1 MKKLVFQAPP
11 CLLKFNV
18 DGDARGKPELAGV
31 GQILCN
37 SNVVVFI
44 MLWKH
49 MGYMDSNEGE
59 VVAIL
64 EAIQIY
70 NSSSLQSKL
79 VLESDSLNA
88 MSWLTSVDKTP
99 QRFQFCFKE
108 IRALSLSIQVEFQ
121 HAR

>member
-1 MKKLVFQAPP
+1 MRKLVFQAPP

-18 DGDARGKPELAGV
+18 DGAVRGKPGLAGV
-31 GQILCN
+31 GWILCN
-37 SNVVVFI
+37 SNGDVFI
-44 MLWKH
+44 MFLKH
-49 MGYMDSNEGE
+49 IGYMDSNEAE

-79 VLESDSLNA
+79 VHESDSLNA

-108 IRALSLSIQVEFQ
+108 IKALSFSIQVEFQ

>member
-18 DGDARGKPELAGV
+18 DGAARGKPGLAGV

-37 SNVVVFI
+37 SNGVVFI
-44 MLWKH
+44 MFLKH
-49 MGYMDSNEGE
+49 MGYMDSNEAE

-70 NSSSLQSKL
+70 NSSSL
-79 VLESDSLNA
+79 
-88 MSWLTSVDKTP
+88 
-99 QRFQFCFKE
+99 
-108 IRALSLSIQVEFQ
+108 
-121 HAR
+121 

>member
-1 MKKLVFQAPP
+1 
-11 CLLKFNV
+11 
-18 DGDARGKPELAGV
+18 
-31 GQILCN
+31 
-37 SNVVVFI
+37 
-44 MLWKH
+44 
-49 MGYMDSNEGE
+49 MGYMDSNDGE